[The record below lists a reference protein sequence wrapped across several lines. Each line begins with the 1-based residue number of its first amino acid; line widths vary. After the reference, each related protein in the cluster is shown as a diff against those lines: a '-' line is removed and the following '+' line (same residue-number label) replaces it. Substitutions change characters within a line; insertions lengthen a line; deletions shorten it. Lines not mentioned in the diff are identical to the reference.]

1 MKFLTFLAAMVLFV
15 SVSDA
20 QAKEWIVEQVDKKFA
35 PLKLDIKVGDT
46 LTFINAEKKKR
57 RHNIYTKS
65 DGFKYVKVR
74 KQLPGDKDSV
84 VIKNAGT
91 IKVLCALHPR
101 MKMTV
106 NVSE

>member
-1 MKFLTFLAAMVLFV
+1 MRFLIFATAMILLLPL
-15 SVSDA
+15 SDA
-20 QAKEWIVEQVDKKFA
+20 QAKEWVVNQIDKKFA
-35 PLKLDIKVGDT
+35 PTVMNIKVGDT

-74 KQLPGDKDSV
+74 KQLPGDKDSI

-106 NVSE
+106 NVTE